1 MTFRRLLLT
10 LLVCA
15 AVGGALS
22 GRALAATPP
31 LPGCS
36 IVGQPNTLV
45 TPHFRVGYNSDPGVS
60 QYITETQAGDIAGWA
75 EHAYAAYQALGFP
88 APMTSGGSGRI
99 DISVIDLTAW
109 NRASVVCTNGAF
121 DFDPKYLNTNDKN
134 MFTIG
139 AGVFAQVEYA
149 MFVPPTADL
158 WLTQA
163 ASQWASAMTLG
174 YPQAAVEDIG
184 PPDMALDCWDPT
196 YTIGYEKC
204 QKNVPEYDNI
214 ALSRWPFFE
223 YLSEKYGP
231 LFIDEVLT
239 DAAGAGS
246 GYTGLANAL
255 AAHGTTL
262 NAAYNA
268 WTATDLTG
276 AYTAPFLLNLV
287 PASYTKVPTGMVA
300 GMVANKLRVAV
311 DHLSTRYVEFDRGD
325 GVGAAACFVA
335 TLSLSV
341 TIPAGSLSQPMFFW
355 TGSRIASSPV
365 AAPVGMPL
373 PPVAGPVG
381 TPVPL
386 AINGSTAT
394 ADIPWDTCTWSGAA
408 GLLALP
414 NASSNPD
421 LNAGNFYVTATLKN
435 IDPNAPANPGAP
447 PAPVTVWGQVVPVSS
462 ASVPPAITMYG
473 RELLTLSPTDH
484 QLRFIIESSGE
495 GSIQVMLGSTSLGTV
510 NVVPGTN
517 AVSLTLPAS
526 VLLSLRRSAGTA
538 NVLTVTPVSSSG
550 VALGEPETRKV
561 QIAPAAKPAKQATAK
576 PKAKPTTKRKA
587 GK

>member
-1 MTFRRLLLT
+1 MTFRRLLLS

-31 LPGCS
+31 LPACS

-45 TPHFRVGYNSDPGVS
+45 TPHFNIGYNSDPAES
-60 QYITETQAGDIAGWA
+60 YYISETLAGDIGGWA
-75 EHAYAAYQALGFP
+75 EHAYATYQAMGFP

-99 DISVIDLTAW
+99 DINVVDLTSW
-109 NRASVVCTNGAF
+109 NRASVVCPNGAF
-121 DFDPKYLNTNDKN
+121 DFDPKYLNTTDKN

-163 ASQWASAMTLG
+163 ASQWASALSLN

-184 PPDMALDCWDPT
+184 PPDMALDCWDPN

-214 ALSRWPFFE
+214 ALSRWPVFE
-223 YLSEKYGP
+223 YLSEKYGN

-246 GYTGLANAL
+246 GYTGLVNAL

-276 AYTAPFLLNLV
+276 AYTAPFLQHRV
-287 PASYTKVPTGMVA
+287 PASYTKVSTGVVA
-300 GMVANKLRVAV
+300 ATVADKLRIAV
-311 DHLSTRYVEFDRGD
+311 NHLSTRYVEFDRGD
-325 GVGAAACFVA
+325 GVGAAACFA
-335 TLSLSV
+335 AKLTLSV
-341 TIPAGSLSQPMFFW
+341 KIPAGSLSQPVFYW
-355 TGSRIASSPV
+355 TGDT
-365 AAPVGMPL
+365 
-373 PPVAGPVG
+373 AGA
-381 TPVPL
+381 PVPL
-386 AINGSTAT
+386 TVSGGTAT
-394 ADIPWDTCTWSGAA
+394 ASIPWDTCTWSGAG

-421 LNAGNFYVTATLKN
+421 LNAANFYVTATLAN
-435 IDPNAPANPGAP
+435 VDPNAPANPGAP

-473 RELLTLSPTDH
+473 RELLTLSPTDR
-484 QLRFIIESSGE
+484 QLKFIIESSGE

-517 AVSLTLPAS
+517 AVSLALPAS
-526 VLLSLRRSAGTA
+526 VLLALRRSAGTA
-538 NVLTVTPVSSSG
+538 NVLTVTPVAASG
-550 VALGEPETRKV
+550 TVQGEPQTRKV
-561 QIAPAAKPAKQATAK
+561 QIAQAAKQAK
-576 PKAKPTTKRKA
+576 PKTKPKTKRKA